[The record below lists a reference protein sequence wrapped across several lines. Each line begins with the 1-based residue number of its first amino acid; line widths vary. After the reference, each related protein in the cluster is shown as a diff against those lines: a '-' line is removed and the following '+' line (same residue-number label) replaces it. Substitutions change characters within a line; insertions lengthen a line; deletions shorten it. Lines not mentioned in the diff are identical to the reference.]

1 MQNKSSLLVGF
12 GEVKEVIKEK
22 IKMSFLNTH
31 HSSSRSVSMRDIVV
45 GVPSAPLY
53 PAFAACRVG
62 VTNGAG
68 GFTLIELLVVVLI
81 IGILAAVA
89 LPQYQKA
96 VDKTRYTQARN
107 LVENIWQAEQRYK
120 LATDSYTMRFE
131 DLDIEMPTPTQI
143 QNDADADYYHYK
155 WGSCWL
161 HNTGYIACRVKLQS
175 SVFAWCFARPGS
187 KNRECWADPG
197 TNERANTLCRTVTQK
212 TTGSDSG
219 SYKVY
224 SF

>member
-89 LPQYQKA
+89 LPQYQLA
-96 VDKTRYTQARN
+96 VDKARYMEMVTAG
-107 LVENIWQAEQRYK
+107 K
-120 LATDSYTMRFE
+120 SLAQSIEMYYMANGSYPNWWA
-131 DLDIEMPTPTQI
+131 DLDIEISNCTEANDSKYNLYCRNFTI
-143 QNDADADYYHYK
+143 DLNDANFVAWSSTRADMANGVAEKYGRFNYYFGN
-155 WGSCWL
+155 GSIGRFYCL
-161 HNTGYIACRVKLQS
+161 AASTRGKRVCKS
-175 SVFAWCFARPGS
+175 
-187 KNRECWADPG
+187 
-197 TNERANTLCRTVTQK
+197 LCGDT
-212 TTGSDSG
+212 SC
-219 SYKVY
+219 Y
-224 SF
+224 F